1 MKMKLRQIVEKFRL
15 KVVCNA
21 DNLDVEVNNGYVS
34 DLLSDVLANS
44 EENDLW
50 ITLQIHP
57 NIVAIAS
64 MKGLS
69 GIEIINGREPEE
81 ETVRKAQ
88 EKGVAIMV
96 SQMTAFELSGRLY
109 ALGLSGTK
117 NDNEGI

>member
-1 MKMKLRQIVEKFRL
+1 MKLSQIVEKFNL

-21 DNLDVEVNNGYVS
+21 INLDVEVNNGYVS

-50 ITLQIHP
+50 ITLQIHH

-69 GIEIINGREPEE
+69 GIVIINGREPEE
-81 ETVRKAQ
+81 ETVKKAQ

>member
-1 MKMKLRQIVEKFRL
+1 MKIKLSQIVEKFSL

-21 DNLDVEVNNGYVS
+21 NNLDVEVNNGYVS

-69 GIEIINGREPEE
+69 GIVIINNREPEA
-81 ETVRKAQ
+81 ETVNKAE
-88 EKGVAIMV
+88 EKGIPIIV

-117 NDNEGI
+117 DDDEGI

>member
-69 GIEIINGREPEE
+69 GIVIINGREPEE

>member
-1 MKMKLRQIVEKFRL
+1 MKMKLREIVEKMNLEVR
-15 KVVCNA
+15 VTIN
-21 DNLDVEVNNGYVS
+21 NLDAEVNNGYVS

-69 GIEIINGREPEE
+69 GIVIINGREPEE
-81 ETVRKAQ
+81 ETVKKAE
-88 EKGVAIMV
+88 EKGVSIMV
-96 SQMTAFELSGRLY
+96 SRMTAFELSGRLY
-109 ALGLSGTK
+109 TLGLSGTK

>member
-1 MKMKLRQIVEKFRL
+1 MKLSQIVEKLNLEVR
-15 KVVCNA
+15 VAA
-21 DNLDVEVNNGYVS
+21 DKLATEVRSGYVS
-34 DLLSDVLANS
+34 DMLSDVLANS

-69 GIEIINGREPEE
+69 GVVLINGREPEE
-81 ETVRKAQ
+81 ETVKKA
-88 EKGVAIMV
+88 EDNGVAIMV

-109 ALGLSGTK
+109 ALGTFETK
-117 NDNEGI
+117 NDDEGI

>member
-1 MKMKLRQIVEKFRL
+1 MKLRQIVEKFNLEVR
-15 KVVCNA
+15 CNA
-21 DNLDVEVNNGYVS
+21 ANLDVEVNNGYVS

-69 GIEIINGREPEE
+69 GIVIINGREPEE
-81 ETVRKAQ
+81 ETAKKAE
-88 EKGVAIMV
+88 EKDVTIMV
-96 SQMTAFELSGRLY
+96 SQMTAFELSGKLY

>member
-1 MKMKLRQIVEKFRL
+1 MKLSQIVEKLNLEVR
-15 KVVCNA
+15 VAA
-21 DNLDVEVNNGYVS
+21 DKLATEVRSGYVS
-34 DLLSDVLANS
+34 DMLSDVLANS

-69 GIEIINGREPEE
+69 GIVIINGREPEE
-81 ETVRKAQ
+81 ETVKRAE
-88 EKGVAIMV
+88 EKGIPIMI

-109 ALGLSGTK
+109 ALGASGTK

>member
-1 MKMKLRQIVEKFRL
+1 MKLKEIAEKL
-15 KVVCNA
+15 NLEVKVAVN
-21 DNLDVEVNNGYVS
+21 NLEVEVSNGYVS

-44 EENDLW
+44 EENNLW

-69 GIEIINGREPEE
+69 GIVIINGREPEE
-81 ETVRKAQ
+81 ETVDKAK
-88 EKGVAIMV
+88 EKGIPIMV
-96 SQMTAFELSGRLY
+96 SRMTAFELSGRLY
-109 ALGLSGTK
+109 TLGFSGAV

>member
-1 MKMKLRQIVEKFRL
+1 
-15 KVVCNA
+15 
-21 DNLDVEVNNGYVS
+21 
-34 DLLSDVLANS
+34 LLSDVLAHS
-44 EENDLW
+44 EDNDLW

-69 GIEIINGREPEE
+69 GIVIINDREPEE
-81 ETVRKAQ
+81 ETVKKAE
-88 EKGVAIMV
+88 EKGIPIMV

-109 ALGLSGTK
+109 ALGLSGTE